1 MKALSKFLYIQK
13 KMYHLKKKAK
23 FSFDDIK
30 FYSET
35 FKKSLIITSKLNTM
49 VKIIS
54 ENQR

>member
-1 MKALSKFLYIQK
+1 
-13 KMYHLKKKAK
+13 MYHLKKKAK